1 MADSLHLGRGCKT
14 FIEKSNADELKKIFV
29 YKGKEYQSVAECC
42 RKYDVR
48 AASVRNRASSTG
60 CSIEEALDHFIKKKI
75 VTKKNEFVFRNKS
88 YETLEE
94 CCEVY
99 GVNANSVSS
108 RKYRLGCSTDESLE
122 HFIANKEIIEER
134 IQKFTFKGMEYPS
147 LRACCKK
154 YGIEDAC
161 VRQRARDKNCSIE
174 ESFEH
179 FMTRKRKKMLDN
191 PEFDYHGTLYPSLK
205 ECCEKLKIS
214 KNSVVSKSRRSGC
227 SLQEAVEYYVK
238 KQHNK

>member
-1 MADSLHLGRGCKT
+1 M
-14 FIEKSNADELKKIFV
+14 KKIFV

-48 AASVRNRASSTG
+48 AASVRNRTSSKG
-60 CSIEEALDHFIKKKI
+60 CSLEEALDHFIMKKKEI
-75 VTKKNEFVFRNKS
+75 KKGFVFRDKS
-88 YETLEE
+88 YATMEE
-94 CCEVY
+94 CCKAYSVS
-99 GVNANSVSS
+99 ASSVSS
-108 RKYRLGCSTDESLE
+108 RKYRLGCSIEESLE
-122 HFIANKEIIEER
+122 HFIKNKEMIEKR
-134 IQKFTFKGMEYPS
+134 IQKFTFRGREYPS

-161 VRQRARDKNCSIE
+161 VRQRARNQNCSLE

-179 FMTRKRKKMLDN
+179 FMTRKRKYMLN
-191 PEFDYHGTLYPSLK
+191 NQEFEYRGILYPSLK
-205 ECCEKLKIS
+205 ECCEKLEIN

-238 KQHNK
+238 KQHTK

>member
-1 MADSLHLGRGCKT
+1 MLQ
-14 FIEKSNADELKKIFV
+14 KIW
-29 YKGKEYQSVAECC
+29 
-42 RKYDVR
+42 
-48 AASVRNRASSTG
+48 
-60 CSIEEALDHFIKKKI
+60 H
-75 VTKKNEFVFRNKS
+75 
-88 YETLEE
+88 
-94 CCEVY
+94 
-99 GVNANSVSS
+99 
-108 RKYRLGCSTDESLE
+108 
-122 HFIANKEIIEER
+122 
-134 IQKFTFKGMEYPS
+134 
-147 LRACCKK
+147 
-154 YGIEDAC
+154 EDAC